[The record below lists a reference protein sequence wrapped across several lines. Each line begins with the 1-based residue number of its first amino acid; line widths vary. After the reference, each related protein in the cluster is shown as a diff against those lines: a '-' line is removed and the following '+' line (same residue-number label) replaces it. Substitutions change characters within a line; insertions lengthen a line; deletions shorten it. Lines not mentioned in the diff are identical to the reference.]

1 MQFYYKVMSNDI
13 AILKQLREIS
23 GAGMGDCKKA
33 LTETGN
39 NIEEAMVWLRKKGM
53 ASAAKKADR
62 VASEGLVG
70 INIQGNQAVILELNS
85 ETDFVAKN
93 ESFRGL
99 IKEILSL
106 TLSANSLEEALLT
119 KIGEVSIEEKV
130 AESSGIIGEK
140 LALRRF
146 KKVSVKN
153 GVIASYIHTSEMPNT
168 GKTCVLLGVESDC
181 SNTDALNEL
190 GKKLCMQ
197 AAAMRP
203 RYLHSSE
210 VETSVLEKE
219 KEISREQLAAQKKPE
234 AVIEKILEGK
244 IAKFY
249 EDNVLLNQIFVMDN
263 KKTIGDVVKETEK
276 TLGTTISFTGFALF
290 KLGEGVEKKEENFAD
305 EVAKMVQ

>member
-1 MQFYYKVMSNDI
+1 MSNGI
-13 AILKQLREIS
+13 ELLKQLREIS

-53 ASAAKKADR
+53 ASAAKKSDR

-70 INIQGNQAVILELNS
+70 INIQGTQGIILELNS

-93 ESFRGL
+93 DSFRNL
-99 IKEILSL
+99 LKEILE
-106 TLSANSLEEALLT
+106 TTISANSLEQALST
-119 KIGEVSIEEKV
+119 KIGTTTIEEKV

-153 GVIASYIHTSEMPNT
+153 GIIASYIHTSEMPNT

-181 SNTDALNEL
+181 SNKEALTEL

-203 RYLHSSE
+203 SYLSANE
-210 VETSVLEKE
+210 VETSILDKE
-219 KEISREQLAAQKKPE
+219 KEISREQLIAQKKPE

-249 EDNVLLNQIFVMDN
+249 EENVLLNQIFVMDN
-263 KKTIGDVVKETEK
+263 KKTISDVVKDAEK
-276 TLGTTISFTGFALF
+276 ALGTTITFTGFALF
-290 KLGEGVEKKEENFAD
+290 KLGEGVEKKEENFAE
-305 EVAKMVQ
+305 EVAKMVK

>member
-1 MQFYYKVMSNDI
+1 MSNDI

-70 INIQGNQAVILELNS
+70 INIQGTQAVILELNS

-106 TLSANSLEEALLT
+106 TISANSLEDALST
-119 KIGEVSIEEKV
+119 KIGEVAIEEKV

-153 GVIASYIHTSEMPNT
+153 GVIASYIHTSEMANT
-168 GKTCVLLGVESDC
+168 GKTCVLLGVESE
-181 SNTDALNEL
+181 STNVDALNEL

-219 KEISREQLAAQKKPE
+219 KRNFTRTVGCSKKSRKLLLKKFLK
-234 AVIEKILEGK
+234 EKLQNFTK
-244 IAKFY
+244 IMY
-249 EDNVLLNQIFVMDN
+249 C
-263 KKTIGDVVKETEK
+263 
-276 TLGTTISFTGFALF
+276 
-290 KLGEGVEKKEENFAD
+290 
-305 EVAKMVQ
+305 